1 MPGLERYGARGS
13 SGADRSTTQPSSSS
27 TNRGGTGRGG
37 GDTATCSTNT
47 THSKPSPQT
56 LAAAAAEG
64 AGAGAGAGAKDT
76 VTITETVSTPQ
87 ETPRAERDKTPVR
100 KVSSDINHRKLSTE
114 LAAPV
119 RKLSGQTVDAEA
131 AADRKEGAAAAAATP
146 SRKTSTTLA
155 AALADDGM
163 HVLHAAVVRK
173 SRKYD
178 NEHIIS

>member
-1 MPGLERYGARGS
+1 MLHGCYYLTTQPVPGLERYGARGS
-13 SGADRSTTQPSSSS
+13 YGAGRSTTQPSSSS

-64 AGAGAGAGAKDT
+64 AGAGAKDT

-87 ETPRAERDKTPVR
+87 ETPREREHDKTPVR
-100 KVSSDINHRKLSTE
+100 KVSSEIHHRKLSTE
-114 LAAPV
+114 AAAPV
-119 RKLSGQTVDAEA
+119 RKLSGQAADADA
-131 AADRKEGAAAAAATP
+131 AADRKQGAAATP

-163 HVLHAAVVRK
+163 RVLHAAAVRE
-173 SRKYD
+173 SL
-178 NEHIIS
+178 